1 MYEELV
7 EPFKCYLKKEG
18 SKYPVINK
26 DSVLEK
32 YGEEIL
38 VQVKPILDESLKST
52 AYRLYD
58 GSDKSWD
65 LMEKAFAIDFNSK
78 FPLCCKE
85 IYDLCLWY
93 YSFLVWKNGVV

>member
-1 MYEELV
+1 MYENLI
-7 EPFKCYLKKEG
+7 EPFKLYLTKEG
-18 SKYPVINK
+18 SKYPTINK

-32 YGEEIL
+32 YGEVIL
-38 VQVKPILDESLKST
+38 VQVKLILDESLKSK
-52 AYRLYD
+52 AYEFYD

-65 LMEKAFAIDFNSK
+65 LMEKEFTLDFNSK
-78 FPLCCKE
+78 FSLCCKE